1 MSSSVSIIGI
11 TNPTMMDGSGKR
23 ISASEYL
30 SYVAR
35 ISNPENEKNFETA
48 SGLIK
53 YLIKHEHW
61 SPFEMVN
68 IVMEIKTT
76 RDIARQ
82 ILRHRS
88 FSFQEFSQRY
98 ADASQLGMVERETRM
113 QDPKNRQS
121 SIPTTDNDLS
131 RTWTMKQQQ
140 LMHETQLA
148 YKWALENGIAK
159 EQARVVLPEGLQ
171 MSRMHMNGT
180 LRSWMHYVKL
190 RCGNGT
196 QSEHQQVA
204 RLCKDVLARHV
215 PAIKEWLNEI

>member
-1 MSSSVSIIGI
+1 MTQSVDVIGI
-11 TNPTMMDGSGKR
+11 TNPTIMDGSGKR

-35 ISNPENEKNFETA
+35 ISNPQNEKNFET
-48 SGLIK
+48 SGGLIK
-53 YLIKHEHW
+53 YLIKEDHW
-61 SPFEMVN
+61 SPFEMIN
-68 IVMEIKTT
+68 IVMEIRTT

-98 ADASQLGMVERETRM
+98 ADATQLGMVDRETRM

-121 SIPTTDNDLS
+121 SIATTDNDLS

-140 LMHETQLA
+140 LMHETKLA
-148 YKWALENGIAK
+148 YKWALDNGIAK

-215 PAIKEWLNEI
+215 PAVKEWLDEL